1 MLAGAVD
8 TVGCRR
14 ASRLLWVGCENGRSG
29 RASGRGDG
37 TIGMQDDEAGLVR
50 RSVRPSP
57 RGGLPLSSVCLSPR
71 MLLHHCL
78 LGCGRHSPP
87 ARGGSSTVLQLFFH
101 LVGP

>member
-57 RGGLPLSSVCLSPR
+57 RGGLPLSVCLS
-71 MLLHHCL
+71 
-78 LGCGRHSPP
+78 GRVF
-87 ARGGSSTVLQLFFH
+87 G
-101 LVGP
+101 